1 MALLAEALISG
12 SERKIRN
19 DGGTKM
25 IDGVGK
31 VINGEGG
38 TQILDKFPS

>member
-12 SERKIRN
+12 SERKIGN
-19 DGGTKM
+19 DRGTKM

-31 VINGEGG
+31 IINGEGG